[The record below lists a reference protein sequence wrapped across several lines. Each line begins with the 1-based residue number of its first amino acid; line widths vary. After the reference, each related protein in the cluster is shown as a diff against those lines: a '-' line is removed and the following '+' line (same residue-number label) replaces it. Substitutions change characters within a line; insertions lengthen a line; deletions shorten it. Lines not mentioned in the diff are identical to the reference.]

1 MAILFHVAGYGFRHP
16 RAFAIDRPRGL
27 AEWVLLQFTH
37 PAQIADGA
45 QRILAEPGSVAVF
58 APGQRQLYR
67 GHGVGLGNH
76 WCHAGG
82 LEPLVRDLGINT
94 GIPHTVVSPAAV
106 DAIFRSLVEEERCH
120 RPGWEAETAALLVRL
135 LRSLAGGGPQ
145 SGLPRLR
152 GEVMAALDQ
161 AWSITEL
168 ARRADCSIPT
178 LHRRWRQAFGRSP
191 LDDLI
196 AARLERARWLVAV
209 AGHRISDA
217 ARAVGY
223 DDPRY
228 FARLCRRHTGSAPSA
243 WLDDEVGTA

>member
-1 MAILFHVAGYGFRHP
+1 MSIQFHVAGYGFRHP
-16 RAFAIDRPRGL
+16 RPFTIDRPRGL
-27 AEWVLLQFTH
+27 PEWVLLQFTH

-45 QRILAEPGSVAVF
+45 RRILAEPGSVAVF
-58 APGQRQLYR
+58 APGQRQFYR
-67 GHGVGLGNH
+67 GHGIGLGNH
-76 WCHAGG
+76 WCHATG
-82 LEPLVRDLGINT
+82 LEALVRDLGIGT
-94 GIPHTVVSPAAV
+94 GVPHTIASPAAV
-106 DAIFRSLVEEERCH
+106 DGVFRSLVEEERCH

-161 AWSITEL
+161 TWSVSEL